1 MALGKGAYLRSI
13 TSSHLLPSIHVGT
26 ELEGS
31 SPPSVFIGSWN
42 YPKVYAG
49 PMIAP
54 LHGDT
59 RILDM
64 PESWIPE
71 RRSQEE
77 IISYRMSLVRGKLMQ
92 DVCELDSRFAG
103 QLREI
108 ALSAGSIES
117 EASFEQV
124 PRGFSISEE
133 QTSFGPSAGIER
145 LEIESRAWDPKL
157 EKIYYDTDLPAASA
171 IASLHANGVPF
182 TSIQKALS
190 VGALG
195 REASRKMVPTRW
207 AITACDTTLGDRL
220 LRDIRQ
226 HQVIDTVMVH
236 RCSSL
241 HNHYAVILLPTPWQY
256 EWMEAFLHVTG
267 TEELIFSDFEQNRGK
282 RGYSSVGGCFYSC
295 RMALLEALSREQKQ
309 AGAIVLREARKG
321 YIPMGVFNVREN
333 VRNAMLQP
341 PDHFEDL
348 TSALNSVGSGF
359 QLPVSRFVDES
370 SLLSDCLR
378 MKQSR
383 LPDFVR

>member
-1 MALGKGAYLRSI
+1 
-13 TSSHLLPSIHVGT
+13 
-26 ELEGS
+26 
-31 SPPSVFIGSWN
+31 
-42 YPKVYAG
+42 
-49 PMIAP
+49 
-54 LHGDT
+54 
-59 RILDM
+59 
-64 PESWIPE
+64 
-71 RRSQEE
+71 
-77 IISYRMSLVRGKLMQ
+77 MQ

-236 RCSSL
+236 RFSSL

-267 TEELIFSDFEQNRGK
+267 T
-282 RGYSSVGGCFYSC
+282 
-295 RMALLEALSREQKQ
+295 
-309 AGAIVLREARKG
+309 
-321 YIPMGVFNVREN
+321 
-333 VRNAMLQP
+333 
-341 PDHFEDL
+341 
-348 TSALNSVGSGF
+348 
-359 QLPVSRFVDES
+359 
-370 SLLSDCLR
+370 
-378 MKQSR
+378 
-383 LPDFVR
+383 